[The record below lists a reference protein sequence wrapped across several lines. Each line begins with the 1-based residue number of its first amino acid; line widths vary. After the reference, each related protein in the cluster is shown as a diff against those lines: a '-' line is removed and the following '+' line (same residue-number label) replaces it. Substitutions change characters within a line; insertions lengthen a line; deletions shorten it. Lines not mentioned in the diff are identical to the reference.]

1 MIPVFKFGG
10 SGQRTFP
17 AGQSAVARRRAM
29 RIIALSMSAEPELRP
44 IREIAE
50 RAGILPDELE
60 PYGRHKA
67 KVSLSVIERTA
78 SRPRGLYVL
87 VTAISPTPLGE
98 GKTTTT
104 IGLAQ
109 AFQRLGKKA
118 IATVRQSS
126 MGPVFGIKGGGT
138 GGGASQVI
146 PLSDTNLHLTGDFH
160 AISAAN
166 NLLAA
171 WIDTTVLLK
180 NPLGIRPESITWR
193 RVVDMNDRALRE
205 ITIGQG
211 GPENGV
217 ERKTGFDIT
226 AASEVM
232 ACWALASDP
241 ADLRA
246 RLARIVVAEDGPGN
260 PVTAER
266 LGAAGAMAAL
276 LVDAMKPNL
285 LQTTEGTPCLVH
297 AGPFANIAHGN
308 SSVVA
313 DRIAAGLADVV
324 VTEAGFGADMGAEK
338 FFNIKCRASGL
349 WPDAAVVVASV
360 RALKM
365 HGLSVAVKPGK
376 PLPKELVEENLEA
389 LDKGCANL
397 DKQIENVLAYGVPVV
412 VAVNRFPGD
421 TPREMEFILGRAR
434 KAGAVEA
441 AASDVFARGGAGGE
455 DLARAV
461 LRAASPSGARRPAPQ
476 FLYPDDWP
484 LERKIDMIARRM
496 YGASGV
502 EYTEGAKTALARL
515 ARWGFSG
522 LPICMAK
529 TQYSLSH
536 DPQLRGRPEGFILPV
551 REVRLSAG
559 AGFVTPVSGK
569 IQLMP
574 GLGSTPSLLKMDV
587 DAAGNITGF

>member
-1 MIPVFKFGG
+1 
-10 SGQRTFP
+10 
-17 AGQSAVARRRAM
+17 
-29 RIIALSMSAEPELRP
+29 MSAEPGLRP
-44 IREIAE
+44 IQEIAFQ
-50 RAGILPDELE
+50 AGILPGEMD
-60 PYGRHKA
+60 PYGRYKG
-67 KVSLSVIERTA
+67 KVRLSILDRLA
-78 SRPRGLYVL
+78 GRPQGMYVL
-87 VTAISPTPLGE
+87 VTAITPTPLGE

-109 AFQRLGKKA
+109 ALAREGKRA

-138 GGGASQVI
+138 GGGASQVL

-160 AISAAN
+160 AVAAAN

-171 WIDTTVLLK
+171 WLDTTVLLK
-180 NPLGIRPESITWR
+180 NPHRIRPDSITWR
-193 RVVDMNDRALRE
+193 RVVDMNDRALRQ

-211 GPENGV
+211 GAENGI
-217 ERKTGFDIT
+217 ERGTGFDIT

-232 ACWALASDP
+232 ACLALCSGF
-241 ADLRA
+241 ADLRE
-246 RLARIVVAEDGPGN
+246 RLGRIVVAEDEGGG

-266 LGAAGAMAAL
+266 VGAAGAMAAL
-276 LVDAMKPNL
+276 LADAAHPNL

-313 DRIAAGLADVV
+313 DRVALGLADVV

-338 FFNIKCRASGL
+338 FFNIKCRAGGL
-349 WPDAAVVVASV
+349 WPRVAVLVASV

-365 HGLSVAVKPGK
+365 HGLAVAVKPGK
-376 PLPKELVEENLEA
+376 PLPRELVEENLEA

-397 DKQIENVLAYGVPVV
+397 EKQIENVAAYGVPVV

-421 TPREMEFILGRAR
+421 TPRETAFILDRAK
-434 KAGAVEA
+434 KAGAAGA
-441 AASDVFARGGAGGE
+441 AASDVFARGGEGGR
-455 DLARAV
+455 DLAREV
-461 LRAASPSGARRPAPQ
+461 LRVGEASRPVPR

-484 LERKIDMIARRM
+484 LERKILEIARRM
-496 YGASGV
+496 YGAEGV
-502 EYTEGAKTALARL
+502 EYTGEARQSLERL
-515 ARWGFSG
+515 ARWGFG
-522 LPICMAK
+522 RLPVCMAK

-536 DPQLRGRPEGFILPV
+536 DPVMRGRPAGFVLPV

-559 AGFVTPVSGK
+559 AGFVTPVSGR

-574 GLGSTPSLLKMDV
+574 GLGSTPSLLNMDV
-587 DAAGNITGF
+587 DAAGGIRGF